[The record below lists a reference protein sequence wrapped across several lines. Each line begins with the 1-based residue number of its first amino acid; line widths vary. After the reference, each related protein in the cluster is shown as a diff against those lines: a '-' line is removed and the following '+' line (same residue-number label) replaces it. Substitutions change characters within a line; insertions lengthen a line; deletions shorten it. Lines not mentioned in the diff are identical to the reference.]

1 MKEVEVEGGA
11 TAGGR
16 WKSDYA
22 VAAIRRDLW
31 DTRFPSKLS
40 RRFSGTA
47 VDDESGTGKS
57 RRSPSSIVLV
67 EW

>member
-1 MKEVEVEGGA
+1 MNEVEIEGGA

-16 WKSDYA
+16 WKSDHA
-22 VAAIRRDLW
+22 VAAIRRDVW

-40 RRFSGTA
+40 TQSSGTT